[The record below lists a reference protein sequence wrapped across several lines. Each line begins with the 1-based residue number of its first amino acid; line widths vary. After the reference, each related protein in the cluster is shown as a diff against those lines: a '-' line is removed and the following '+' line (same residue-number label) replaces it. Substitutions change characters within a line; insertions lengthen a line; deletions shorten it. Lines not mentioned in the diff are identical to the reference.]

1 MAKEVKHL
9 INYQGLTKTF
19 KEEPTILVIGLGNW
33 NATPDA
39 LGPRVIHNLL
49 VTRPLYDNYPA
60 DAREGMRP
68 VCALAPGVLGLTGIE
83 TAEIIK
89 GTIDRV
95 HPDLV
100 IAIDALAARSTSRLA
115 STIQISNTGIYPGS
129 GLGKKR
135 TGITK
140 EDMGVPVIALGVPT
154 VVNSVT
160 IVSDTIDKIMSND
173 SLANTE
179 MNNRL
184 RKINENQKKQVIHE
198 ILQPYLGDL
207 VMAPKGID
215 RLIRDVAKVVAGGLN
230 VSLHPDITED
240 NLSLY
245 LQ

>member
-1 MAKEVKHL
+1 
-9 INYQGLTKTF
+9 
-19 KEEPTILVIGLGNW
+19 
-33 NATPDA
+33 
-39 LGPRVIHNLL
+39 
-49 VTRPLYDNYPA
+49 
-60 DAREGMRP
+60 
-68 VCALAPGVLGLTGIE
+68 
-83 TAEIIK
+83 
-89 GTIDRV
+89 
-95 HPDLV
+95 
-100 IAIDALAARSTSRLA
+100 
-115 STIQISNTGIYPGS
+115 
-129 GLGKKR
+129 
-135 TGITK
+135 
-140 EDMGVPVIALGVPT
+140 
-154 VVNSVT
+154 
-160 IVSDTIDKIMSND
+160 MSND